1 MVSHDSLEA
10 GVQRVLA
17 AGEVVC
23 VLQCVC
29 VAVRVYGLPGEVE
42 CEDSTSRDSNST
54 SRDSNSASRDDSSS
68 FSCSLRQEY
77 LVSSEHLLLSSSLS
91 SCAASC
97 QCGFDYFSVCT
108 CTRTCT

>member
-1 MVSHDSLEA
+1 M
-10 GVQRVLA
+10 LA

-42 CEDSTSRDSNST
+42 CEDSTSRDSNSTSRDSNST